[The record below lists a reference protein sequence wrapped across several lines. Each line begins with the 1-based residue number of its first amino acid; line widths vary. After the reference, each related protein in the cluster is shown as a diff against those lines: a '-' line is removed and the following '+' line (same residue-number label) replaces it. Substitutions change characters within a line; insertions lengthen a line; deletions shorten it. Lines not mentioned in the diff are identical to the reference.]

1 MAPSR
6 KTPLPARSE
15 PRMISRFP
23 KLYVCVSF
31 LVVCIAIAAAAAVP
45 ARAGDDTARFNGTW
59 QATFPYNR
67 QMITM
72 RSVHNGNNYTNY
84 VVTNTG
90 EQPAGTGTF
99 QAANGKY
106 TTSAPY
112 PNNAGVY
119 HFVGNDAVVCV
130 NAAGQSL
137 TWTRYKAPGAASS
150 PPASPPSAPAARNP
164 SPSPTP
170 AAGSHPGSAAAP
182 PAMAANSSLPP
193 ETNAAIEAFG
203 RKDYNTAWREFMI
216 AAQKGDAEA
225 QAGIGAMLLN
235 HINPPGTGY
244 FAQCEKWLQLSANQG
259 NTKGMTF
266 LAKYY
271 YTDGVNIAGGINP
284 GVNNTPIPPALRAQA
299 EKRFVLAR
307 QWYEKAAD
315 KGDGYAMGSLAIMLD
330 AGVGGPRDPAR
341 AAQLRSGVSGRTD
354 ADFAKKVTGDPA
366 TLAMTAAWQSGHYQD
381 ALKNAR
387 ELAEKGNPAA
397 QVVIGRSYYTG
408 VGSPQSYSSALPWFQ
423 KAAAQKNADAL
434 FFLGLMYEWGH
445 GVRQDV
451 NKAQSLLDQAAALGS
466 SRAEV
471 EAGGMRMEGEAAAQA
486 ARWAAA
492 CRAKGGVTD
501 APLCLLGGI
510 AIDPY

>member
-1 MAPSR
+1 MV
-6 KTPLPARSE
+6 
-15 PRMISRFP
+15 SRFA
-23 KLYVCVSF
+23 KHGICLS
-31 LVVCIAIAAAAAVP
+31 LVALCIALAAP
-45 ARAGDDTARFNGTW
+45 ARAGDDTARFYGTW
-59 QATFPYNR
+59 QAIFPYNR
-67 QMITM
+67 QMVTM
-72 RSVHNGNNYTNY
+72 RSVHDESGFTNY
-84 VVTNTG
+84 IVTNTG

-119 HFVGNDAVVCV
+119 HFIGNDTVVCV

-137 TWTRYKAPGAASS
+137 TWTRYKSPGAHPATS
-150 PPASPPSAPAARNP
+150 PSPAAAAAAPRSPSPAPAAN
-164 SPSPTP
+164 
-170 AAGSHPGSAAAP
+170 AQPGSASAP
-182 PAMAANSSLPP
+182 PGLAPNPSLMP
-193 ETNAAIEAFG
+193 ETNAAIAAFNK
-203 RKDYNTAWREFMI
+203 KDYNNAWREFMV

-225 QAGIGAMLLN
+225 QAGVGAMLLN

-244 FAQCEKWLQLSANQG
+244 WAQCEKWLLLSANQG

-266 LAKYY
+266 LGKYY

-284 GVNNTPIPPALRAQA
+284 TVNNAPIPPALRAQA

-315 KGDGYAMGSLAIMLD
+315 KGDGYAMGSLAVMVD

-341 AAQLRSGVSGRTD
+341 AAQLRAGVAGRTD
-354 ADFAKKVTGDPA
+354 ADFVKKATSDPA
-366 TLAMTAAWQSGHYQD
+366 SLAMTAAWQSGHYQD

-387 ELAEKGNPAA
+387 ELAQKGNSAA
-397 QVVIGRSYYTG
+397 EVVIGRSYYTG
-408 VGSPQSYSSALPWFQ
+408 VGSSQSYSAALPWFQ
-423 KAAAQKNADAL
+423 KAATQKNADAL

-466 SRAEV
+466 NSAAV
-471 EAGGMRMEGEAAAQA
+471 EAAGMRMEGEAAQQA

-492 CRAKGGVTD
+492 CHAKGGVTD
-501 APLCLLGGI
+501 APLCLLGGM

>member
-1 MAPSR
+1 MF
-6 KTPLPARSE
+6 
-15 PRMISRFP
+15 SRFA
-23 KLYVCVSF
+23 KLGVCLS
-31 LVVCIAIAAAAAVP
+31 LLAVCIAVATP
-45 ARAGDDTARFNGTW
+45 ARAGDDTARFYGTW

-72 RSVHNGNNYTNY
+72 RSVHSESGFANYI
-84 VVTNTG
+84 VTNTG

-119 HFVGNDAVVCV
+119 HFIGNDAVVCV
-130 NAAGQSL
+130 NAAGQTL
-137 TWTRYKAPGAASS
+137 TWTRYKASGAAHASASASS
-150 PPASPPSAPAARNP
+150 EPSAPASG
-164 SPSPTP
+164 SPSPAS
-170 AAGSHPGSAAAP
+170 AAHAQPGSASAP
-182 PAMAANSSLPP
+182 PVSAPNPSLMS
-193 ETNAAIEAFG
+193 ETNAAIAAFNK
-203 RKDYNTAWREFMI
+203 KDYNTAWREFMI

-244 FAQCEKWLQLSANQG
+244 WAQCEKWLQLSANQG

-266 LAKYY
+266 LGKYY

-284 GVNNTPIPPALRAQA
+284 TVNNAPIPPALRAQA

-315 KGDGYAMGSLAIMLD
+315 KGDGYAMGTLAVMVD

-341 AAQLRSGVSGRTD
+341 AAQLRAGVAGRTD
-354 ADFAKKVTGDPA
+354 ADFAKKATGDPA
-366 TLAMTAAWQSGHYQD
+366 SLAMTAAWQSGHYQD

-387 ELAEKGNPAA
+387 ELADKGNSSA

-408 VGSPQSYSSALPWFQ
+408 VGSPQSYSAALPWFQ
-423 KAAAQKNADAL
+423 KAAAQRNADAL

-466 SRAEV
+466 NSAEV
-471 EAGGMRMEGEAAAQA
+471 EAAGMRMEGEAAQQA

-492 CRAKGGVTD
+492 CHAKGGVTD
-501 APLCLLGGI
+501 APLCLLGGM

>member
-1 MAPSR
+1 
-6 KTPLPARSE
+6 
-15 PRMISRFP
+15 MISRFP
-23 KLYVCVSF
+23 KLRACLSF
-31 LVVCIAIAAAAAVP
+31 LLVSLAIAAAVP
-45 ARAGDDTARFNGTW
+45 ARAGDDTSRFDGTW
-59 QATFPYNR
+59 QAIFPFNG

-72 RSVHNGNNYTNY
+72 RSVHDGNGYTNY

-90 EQPAGTGTF
+90 EQPAGNGTF

-119 HFVGNDAVVCV
+119 HFIGNDTVVCV
-130 NAAGQSL
+130 NAAGQTL
-137 TWTRYKAPGAASS
+137 TWKRYKLPRAASS
-150 PPASPPSAPAARNP
+150 PPGSSPSVPAGN
-164 SPSPTP
+164 PSPTP
-170 AAGSHPGSAAAP
+170 GPAANSHPGSASAP
-182 PAMAANSSLPP
+182 PGLAANPSLPP

-216 AAQKGDAEA
+216 AAQKGDSEA

-244 FAQCEKWLQLSANQG
+244 FAQCEKWLLLSANQG

-299 EKRFVLAR
+299 EKRFTLAR

-341 AAQLRSGVSGRTD
+341 AAQLRAGVSGHTD
-354 ADFAKKVTGDPA
+354 ADFAKKATADPA
-366 TLAMTAAWQSGHYQD
+366 TSAMTVAWQSGHYQD
-381 ALKNAR
+381 ALKTAH
-387 ELAEKGNPAA
+387 ELASKGNSAG
-397 QVVIGRSYYTG
+397 QVVIGRSFYTG
-408 VGSPQSYSSALPWFQ
+408 VGSPQSYANALPWFQ
-423 KAAAQKNADAL
+423 KAAAQNNPDAI
-434 FFLGLMYEWGH
+434 FFLGLMYEWGR
-445 GVRQDV
+445 GVPQDV
-451 NKAQSLLDQAAALGS
+451 NKAQSLLDKAGSLGQ
-466 SRAEV
+466 RYAQM
-471 EAGGMRMEGEAAAQA
+471 EAKGMRMEGEAAAQQARFA
-486 ARWAAA
+486 AV
-492 CRAKGGVTD
+492 CAKAGGHAD
-501 APLCLLGGI
+501 GPLCLVGEM